1 MFEVPLIQPPDKDSP
16 LEINYNNHEFHVQ
29 KKKKAQYIYFKPEV
43 ALTTMGSLYCQ
54 SGSWS
59 NTFFYLEQVQYTLQ
73 VITALLVYWDFLSE
87 SKDITS
93 RGIIEIDIDQVHLA
107 PRS

>member
-16 LEINYNNHEFHVQ
+16 LEINYNNNEFHVPR
-29 KKKKAQYIYFKPEV
+29 KKAQYIHFKSDV

-59 NTFFYLEQVQYTLQ
+59 NTFFYLEQVQYTLR
-73 VITALLVYWDFLSE
+73 VITALLVY
-87 SKDITS
+87 
-93 RGIIEIDIDQVHLA
+93 
-107 PRS
+107 